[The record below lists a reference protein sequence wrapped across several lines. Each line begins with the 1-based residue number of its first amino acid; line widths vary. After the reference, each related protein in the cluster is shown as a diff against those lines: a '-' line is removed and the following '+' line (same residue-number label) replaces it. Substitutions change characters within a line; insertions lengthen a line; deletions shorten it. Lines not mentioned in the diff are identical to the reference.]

1 MARGIAR
8 RSHNPPVDARLH
20 ILPLALIMVM
30 GPQIL
35 TSIFLVTS
43 REPVKNSLAML
54 VGAALAVCASVLIW
68 YGLVNVL
75 DIKGREGSGA
85 STADYVVA
93 GLLVLLAIHVFRG
106 RGTAKVPK
114 WMTALQE
121 AEPRRAFTL
130 GFVLIL
136 LMPTDIIAVIATVNY
151 LHGHHFGQ
159 VHAWTLLAATV
170 GLLSIPLI
178 AYLLLGRRA
187 REAMPGVR
195 EWLTSHAWLVNLI
208 VIVYF
213 TYQTLH

>member
-1 MARGIAR
+1 
-8 RSHNPPVDARLH
+8 
-20 ILPLALIMVM
+20 MVM

-54 VGAALAVCASVLIW
+54 VGAALAVCTSVLVW

-114 WMTALQE
+114 WMTALQK

-130 GFVLIL
+130 GYVLIL
-136 LMPTDIIAVIATVNY
+136 LMPTDIVAVISTANWLHDNDLNL
-151 LHGHHFGQ
+151 LHGWPL
-159 VHAWTLLAATV
+159 VAATTLLMA
-170 GLLSIPLI
+170 LPFL
-178 AYLLLGRRA
+178 AYLLLGHRA
-187 REAMPGVR
+187 RDAMPR
-195 EWLTSHAWLVNLI
+195 IRDWLTTNAWLVNI
-208 VIVYF
+208 VVIVYF
-213 TYQTLH
+213 IYQLLK